1 VSGCICRFSRRPFE
15 RRPEVRGGRFFGNLD
30 DDAAIS
36 MRAEILKSNKY
47 LEKILFHVT
56 NSGIK
61 LPSSMLIFSNVASI
75 ERTREMEPNNKE
87 LNMFEEISNRKAN
100 LGFVW
105 VKAVDSGTTYLCPA
119 SSAGKLGSASDAE
132 LSLIGVNESLNPHND

>member
-1 VSGCICRFSRRPFE
+1 
-15 RRPEVRGGRFFGNLD
+15 
-30 DDAAIS
+30 
-36 MRAEILKSNKY
+36 
-47 LEKILFHVT
+47 
-56 NSGIK
+56 
-61 LPSSMLIFSNVASI
+61 MLIFSNAASI

-105 VKAVDSGTTYLCPA
+105 VKAVDSGTTYLSPA